1 MTTPAE
7 PRTAAPGDHALPRP
21 DAHPGPDA
29 RAERPAQVAVIGAGA
44 IGGVLAEAACD
55 AGHDVTL
62 CVRTQIPGLVV
73 ARDGRPRNVPV
84 RILTEDD
91 LAGGAKETSGGR
103 ADGAPADWIL
113 LATKAH
119 QTASARPWIE
129 RLAGPGTVLV
139 VVQNGVDHEARAVTL
154 APPGPVLPALIY
166 VAAQRSTPG
175 RVLHQWGRR
184 VVVPRGEHGAALAA
198 LLAGSGL
205 QVDQEADFQTA
216 AWRKLLSNVAANP
229 ITALTTRTVSVLGDP
244 DVRALAEGLLAEAV
258 AAAGA
263 EGARLSPADIT
274 ATLDLYDGLSPDIG
288 TSMLEDRRAG
298 RPTEH
303 DLISGA
309 VVRAATRH
317 GLDAPLNRAVL
328 ALLAAA
334 SPPAA

>member
-1 MTTPAE
+1 
-7 PRTAAPGDHALPRP
+7 
-21 DAHPGPDA
+21 
-29 RAERPAQVAVIGAGA
+29 VIGAGA

-62 CVRTQIPGLVV
+62 CVRTPIPGLVIV
-73 ARDGRPRNVPV
+73 RDGTPRNVPV
-84 RILTEDD
+84 RILAEDGLGD
-91 LAGGAKETSGGR
+91 GGQETPADELGPVGGR
-103 ADGAPADWIL
+103 PENAPADWIL

-119 QTASARPWIE
+119 QTASAQPWID

-139 VVQNGVDHEARAVTL
+139 VVQNGVDHAARAASL

-166 VAAQRSTPG
+166 VAARRTAPG

-184 VVVPRGEHGAALAA
+184 VVVPEGEHGAGLAG
-198 LLAGSGL
+198 LLAGSTL
-205 QVDQEADFQTA
+205 QVEQETDFQTA

-229 ITALTTRTVSVLGDP
+229 ITALTTRPVSVLGDP

-258 AAAGA
+258 TAAGA
-263 EGARLSPADIT
+263 EGARLSAADIG
-274 ATLDLYDGLSPDIG
+274 ATLDLYDGLSPDVG
-288 TSMLEDRRAG
+288 TSMLEDRQAG

-309 VVRAATRH
+309 VVRASARH

-328 ALLAAA
+328 TLLAAS

>member
-1 MTTPAE
+1 
-7 PRTAAPGDHALPRP
+7 
-21 DAHPGPDA
+21 
-29 RAERPAQVAVIGAGA
+29 VIGAGA
-44 IGGVLAEAACD
+44 IGGVLAEAAFD

-62 CVRTQIPGLVV
+62 CVRTPVPGLVIV
-73 ARDGRPRNVPV
+73 RDGAPRTVPV
-84 RILTEDD
+84 RILAGDG
-91 LAGGAKETSGGR
+91 LAGGGQETPGGQR
-103 ADGAPADWIL
+103 GQAGSRPENAPAHWIL

-119 QTASARPWIE
+119 QTASARPWID

-139 VVQNGVDHEARAVTL
+139 VVQNGVDHTARAASL
-154 APPGPVLPALIY
+154 APSGPVLPALIY
-166 VAAQRSTPG
+166 VAARRTTPG

-184 VVVPRGEHGAALAA
+184 VVVPAGEDGAALAGV
-198 LLAGSGL
+198 LAGSGL

-229 ITALTTRTVSVLGDP
+229 ITALTTRTVGVLGDP

-258 AAAGA
+258 TAAGA
-263 EGARLSPADIT
+263 EGARLSAADIA
-274 ATLDLYDGLSPDIG
+274 ATLDLYDGLSPDVG
-288 TSMLEDRRAG
+288 TSMLEDRQAG

-309 VVRAATRH
+309 VVRASARH

-328 ALLAAA
+328 ALLAAS